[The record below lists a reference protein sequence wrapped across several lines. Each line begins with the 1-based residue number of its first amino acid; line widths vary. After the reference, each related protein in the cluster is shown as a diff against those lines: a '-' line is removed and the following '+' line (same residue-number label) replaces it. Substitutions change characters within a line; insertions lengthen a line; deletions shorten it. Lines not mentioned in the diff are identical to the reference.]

1 MFIFARILKAMKEK
15 EITIY
20 DIAEHLKISPATVS
34 RGLNDHPA
42 ISQKTKKRILD
53 AAKEMGYQTNPFASN
68 LRSKK
73 TNTIGVIVP
82 RLNSSFMSDALAG
95 MEKIANISGYNLIIT
110 QSLETEKK
118 EILNAAT
125 LFNNR
130 VDALVV
136 SLSYDTKSIAHFE
149 PFLKKKIPVLFFDR
163 VFVRKECSTIVI
175 DNYQA
180 AYEITSHLIS
190 QGCKK
195 LLHVT
200 GNLMRNIYY
209 DRFEGFKQALK
220 DNSIPLDNEDS
231 LITNNLTPEDGL
243 AVAQK
248 ILKMSQKPE
257 AVFVSNDFCAANIM
271 LELKKNGIKIPSDI
285 AFAGFNND
293 PYSKLVE
300 PGLTTINYKGF
311 EIGELAIQ
319 IIINQLNHIQNMT
332 MTQSIVM
339 GHELIIRQSSL
350 RHKDKNK
357 K

>member
-1 MFIFARILKAMKEK
+1 MRIK

-20 DIAEHLKISPATVS
+20 DIAEHLKISTATVS
-34 RGLNDHPA
+34 RGLKDHPA
-42 ISQKTKKRILD
+42 ISQKTKKLILET
-53 AAKEMGYQTNPFASN
+53 AKEMGYQTNTFARN
-68 LRSKK
+68 LRRQK

-82 RLNSSFMSDALAG
+82 RLNSGFMSDVLAG
-95 MEKIANISGYNLIIT
+95 MEKMANISGYNLIIS

-163 VFVRKECSTIVI
+163 VFTHKECSTIVI
-175 DNYQA
+175 DNYKA
-180 AYEITSHLIS
+180 AYEITAHLIS
-190 QGCKK
+190 QGCKN
-195 LLHVT
+195 LVHVT
-200 GNLMRNIYY
+200 GNLLRNVYL
-209 DRFEGFKQALK
+209 DRYHGFKQALM
-220 DNSIPLDNEDS
+220 DNKLTFNEEN
-231 LITNNLTPEDGL
+231 LIINNLTPEDAL
-243 AVAQK
+243 DVSQR
-248 ILKMSQKPE
+248 ILKMSPKPD
-257 AVFVSNDFCAANIM
+257 AVFVSSDLCAANIM
-271 LELKKNGIKIPSDI
+271 LELKKNGIKIPSDM

-300 PGLTTINYKGF
+300 PGLTTIDYKGS

-319 IIINQLNHIQNMT
+319 IMINQLNQLQNMT
-332 MTQSIVM
+332 MTQSIVL

-350 RHKDKNK
+350 RLKSK
-357 K
+357 KQ

>member
-1 MFIFARILKAMKEK
+1 MKEK

-20 DIAEHLKISPATVS
+20 DIAAHLKISSATVS
-34 RGLNDHPA
+34 RGLKDHPA
-42 ISQKTKKRILD
+42 ISQKTKKLILD
-53 AAKEMGYQTNPFASN
+53 TAKEMGYQTNPFASN
-68 LRSKK
+68 LRRQK

-82 RLNSSFMSDALAG
+82 RLNSSFMSDALSG
-95 MEKIANISGYNLIIT
+95 MENIANISGYNLIIT

-118 EILNAAT
+118 EILNAST

-136 SLSYDTKSIAHFE
+136 SLSYDTKSITHFE

-163 VFVRKECSTIVI
+163 VSPRKEFSSIVI
-175 DNYQA
+175 DNYKA

-190 QGCKK
+190 QGSKK

-200 GNLMRNIYY
+200 GNLLRNVYY
-209 DRFEGFKQALK
+209 DRCEGFKQALK
-220 DNSIPLDNEDS
+220 DNNIPFDNEEF
-231 LITNNLTPEDGL
+231 LISNNLTPEDGKD
-243 AVAQK
+243 VAQR
-248 ILKMSQKPE
+248 ILNMNSKPD
-257 AVFVSNDFCAANIM
+257 AVFVASDLCAANIM

-293 PYSKLVE
+293 PYSRLVE

-319 IIINQLNHIQNMT
+319 IIINQLNHLQKMT
-332 MTQSIVM
+332 MTQNIVL

-350 RHKDKNK
+350 RHKPK

>member
-1 MFIFARILKAMKEK
+1 MKEK

-20 DIAEHLKISPATVS
+20 DIAKHLNISSATVS
-34 RGLNDHPA
+34 RGLKDHPA
-42 ISQKTKKRILD
+42 ISQKTKKLILD
-53 AAKEMGYQTNPFASN
+53 AAKDMGYQTNPFASN
-68 LRSKK
+68 LRRQK

-82 RLNSSFMSDALAG
+82 RLNSGFMSDALAG
-95 MEKIANISGYNLIIT
+95 MENIANISGYNLIIT

-163 VFVRKECSTIVI
+163 VFAHKECSTIVI
-175 DNYQA
+175 DNYKA

-190 QGCKK
+190 QGCKN
-195 LLHVT
+195 LIHVT
-200 GNLMRNIYY
+200 GNLLRNVYL
-209 DRFEGFKQALK
+209 DRYQGFKQALM
-220 DNSIPLDNEDS
+220 DNNITFNEEN
-231 LITNNLTPEDGL
+231 LITNNLTPED
-243 AVAQK
+243 AHEVSQR
-248 ILKMSQKPE
+248 ILEMSPKPD
-257 AVFVSNDFCAANIM
+257 AVFVSSDLCAANIM
-271 LELKKNGIKIPSDI
+271 LELKKNGIKIPADI

-311 EIGELAIQ
+311 EIGELAIK
-319 IIINQLNHIQNMT
+319 IMINQLNHLQNMT
-332 MTQSIVM
+332 MTQSIVL

-350 RHKDKNK
+350 RQKSK

>member
-1 MFIFARILKAMKEK
+1 MKEK

-20 DIAEHLKISPATVS
+20 DIAEHLKISTATVS
-34 RGLNDHPA
+34 RGLKDHPA
-42 ISQKTKKRILD
+42 ISQKTKKRILE
-53 AAKEMGYQTNPFASN
+53 AAKEMGYQTNLYASN
-68 LRSKK
+68 LRRQKS
-73 TNTIGVIVP
+73 NTIGVIVP
-82 RLNSSFMSDALAG
+82 RLNSSFMSDSLAG
-95 MEKIANISGYNLIIT
+95 MEKVANSSGYNLIIT

-118 EILNAAT
+118 EILNATT

-163 VFVRKECSTIVI
+163 VFTHKECSTIVI
-175 DNYQA
+175 DNYKA

-200 GNLMRNIYY
+200 GSLLRNVYQ

-220 DNSIPLDNEDS
+220 DHNIPFGEEEL
-231 LITNNLTPEDGL
+231 LISNNLTPEDGQD
-243 AVAQK
+243 VARS
-248 ILKMSQKPE
+248 ILKMTSKPDG
-257 AVFVSNDFCAANIM
+257 VFVSSDLCAANIM
-271 LELKKNGIKIPSDI
+271 VELKKNGIKIPSDI

-300 PGLTTINYKGF
+300 PGLTTIDYKGF
-311 EIGELAIQ
+311 EIGELSIQ
-319 IIINQLNHIQNMT
+319 IMINQINHLQNMT
-332 MTQSIVM
+332 MTQNIVL

-350 RHKDKNK
+350 RHKSKIK
-357 K
+357 KYHE

>member
-1 MFIFARILKAMKEK
+1 MKEK

-20 DIAEHLKISPATVS
+20 DIAEHLNISTATVS
-34 RGLNDHPA
+34 RGLKDHPS
-42 ISQKTKKRILD
+42 ISLKTKKRILD

-82 RLNSSFMSDALAG
+82 RLNSCFMSDALAG
-95 MEKIANISGYNLIIT
+95 MEKVANSSGYNLIIT

-163 VFVRKECSTIVI
+163 VFTHKDCSTIVI
-175 DNYQA
+175 DNYKA

-190 QGCKK
+190 QGCKNQV
-195 LLHVT
+195 HVT
-200 GNLMRNIYY
+200 GNLLRNVYH

-220 DNSIPLDNEDS
+220 DNNITFNEENLFS
-231 LITNNLTPEDGL
+231 NNLTPEDGL
-243 AVAQK
+243 DVAQR
-248 ILKMSQKPE
+248 ILKMDSKPD
-257 AVFVSNDFCAANIM
+257 AVFVSSDLCAANIM

-319 IIINQLNHIQNMT
+319 IMINQLNHIQNMT
-332 MTQSIVM
+332 MTQSIVL

-350 RHKDKNK
+350 RLKSKIK
-357 K
+357 KQ

>member
-1 MFIFARILKAMKEK
+1 MKEK

-20 DIAEHLKISPATVS
+20 DIAEQLKISTATVS
-34 RGLNDHPA
+34 RGLKDHPA
-42 ISQKTKKRILD
+42 ISQKTKKLILD
-53 AAKEMGYQTNPFASN
+53 TAKEMGYQTNPFASN
-68 LRSKK
+68 LRRKR

-118 EILNAAT
+118 EILNTET

-136 SLSYDTKSIAHFE
+136 SLSYETKSIAHFE

-163 VFVRKECSTIVI
+163 VFTHKGCSTIVI
-175 DNYQA
+175 DNYKA
-180 AYEITSHLIS
+180 AYEITTHLIS
-190 QGCKK
+190 QGCKNPV
-195 LLHVT
+195 HVT
-200 GNLMRNIYY
+200 GNLMRNVYL
-209 DRFEGFKQALK
+209 DRLEGFKQALV
-220 DNSIPLDNEDS
+220 DNNIALNDESVI
-231 LITNNLTPEDGL
+231 INNLTPEDGL
-243 AVAQK
+243 DVAQR
-248 ILKMSQKPE
+248 ILKMSQKPD
-257 AVFVSNDFCAANIM
+257 AIFVSSDLCAANMM

-319 IIINQLNHIQNMT
+319 IMINQLNNIQNMN
-332 MTQSIVM
+332 MTQSIVL

-350 RHKDKNK
+350 RHKTK

>member
-1 MFIFARILKAMKEK
+1 MKEK

-20 DIAEHLKISPATVS
+20 DIAEHLKISSATVS
-34 RGLNDHPA
+34 RGLKDHPA
-42 ISQKTKKRILD
+42 ISQKTKKLILD

-68 LRSKK
+68 LRRQK

-82 RLNSSFMSDALAG
+82 RLNSSFMSDALSG
-95 MEKIANISGYNLIIT
+95 MESIANISGYNLIIT

-136 SLSYDTKSIAHFE
+136 SLSYNTNSITHYE

-163 VFVRKECSTIVI
+163 VFAHKEFSSIVI
-175 DNYQA
+175 DNYKA

-190 QGCKK
+190 QGSKK

-200 GNLMRNIYY
+200 GNLLRNVYY
-209 DRFEGFKQALK
+209 DRCEGFKQALK
-220 DNSIPLDNEDS
+220 DNNIPFDNEES
-231 LITNNLTPEDGL
+231 LITNNLTPEEGKD
-243 AVAQK
+243 VAQR
-248 ILKMSQKPE
+248 ILKMNSKPD
-257 AVFVSNDFCAANIM
+257 AIFVSSDLCAANIM
-271 LELKKNGIKIPSDI
+271 LELKKNGLKIPSDI

-293 PYSKLVE
+293 PYSRLVE

-319 IIINQLNHIQNMT
+319 IIINQLNHLQKMT
-332 MTQSIVM
+332 MTQNIVL

-350 RHKDKNK
+350 RYKSK